1 MLSKP
6 QQHLNQSSPADTPHT
21 LFSQEKRMATT
32 SFGYEF
38 IIDDKKVLSATT
50 KKVSELNEKLK
61 KAGVIV
67 KKKAEDKFVVKVMD
81 LTKATAASHKT
92 ALGHKEHSV
101 QTNADRTTP
110 GKRTVRIDNY
120 DGARA
125 IVDTYKTVGHTQRTK
140 MTNGENMR
148 ARFHL
153 KEIHQLCW
161 LGHHHATGTLVTVV
175 ATGLTEELSRRLASF
190 VIRHLPGKYARQ
202 VPPAKTYERCW
213 LGHEHATGT
222 RVTVV
227 ATGLTEDFSRRVAS
241 FVVGH

>member
-1 MLSKP
+1 MRLS
-6 QQHLNQSSPADTPHT
+6 LGGPA
-21 LFSQEKRMATT
+21 E
-32 SFGYEF
+32 
-38 IIDDKKVLSATT
+38 
-50 KKVSELNEKLK
+50 VSERGSAEVSVASWRLDVIIFVQLCFFGNGNVSLFRIIGGSYVLYILLDVYLLMASCCKTAERLRGILLLQVFVERTNDQDVLVHVEDEIR
-61 KAGVIV
+61 AQEVIV

-190 VIRHLPGKYARQ
+190 VIRHL
-202 VPPAKTYERCW
+202 
-213 LGHEHATGT
+213 
-222 RVTVV
+222 
-227 ATGLTEDFSRRVAS
+227 
-241 FVVGH
+241 